1 LTGAQTP
8 GGFLHEPDRRP
19 CLSLSA
25 EERCEKWEGLYAQP
39 GFGIWLSNFLEI
51 FVDRAFNEAVLLD
64 LQQAP
69 TTAGWALL
77 EMP

>member
-1 LTGAQTP
+1 MQ
-8 GGFLHEPDRRP
+8 
-19 CLSLSA
+19 
-25 EERCEKWEGLYAQP
+25 QP

-69 TTAGWALL
+69 TTDGWALL